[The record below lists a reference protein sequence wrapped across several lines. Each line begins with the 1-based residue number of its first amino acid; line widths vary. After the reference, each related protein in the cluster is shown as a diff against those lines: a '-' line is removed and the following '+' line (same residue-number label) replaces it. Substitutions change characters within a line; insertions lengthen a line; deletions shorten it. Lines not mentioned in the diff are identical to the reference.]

1 MQQPSWYV
9 GLSPWVGFSLGF
21 PKNLTILVVTCHPG
35 GRSNLNQPPGR
46 SVPVEAKRWGISE
59 FHKNYFTSSDPHHDM
74 LGGGCQVRVVI
85 ENMMGRMENLR
96 TLISGFLG
104 LVILV
109 RWALVTMFLSWTTQ
123 TGCRIHR
130 TYVSLIGSGEG
141 RHTTHLLKCV
151 PLLSTSQ
158 TDWKQSSDVLSDI
171 SFDILSDI
179 SSDIFFW
186 HIFWHSFWHI
196 FWHSFWHLSD
206 ISSGIFFWHI
216 FWHSFWHIFWHS
228 FWHLSDISFDI
239 LSDKSFDTLSDI
251 SSDISFQC
259 FLTYLLTFFLTYQNQ
274 NLTSTAS
281 HKKPLCKLYIYLTP
295 RSKSNIHDNFV
306 PVNVIALS
314 ASDRPA
320 KRQLSPKM
328 QNACSSTHTHTT
340 CIRPPRQTA
349 VESKHAKG
357 FKVPRLHLMACANH
371 EARRLPLWFFHF
383 FCVGGSAPHIICL
396 PLVHSILP
404 KRGRSTKDCSALLQ
418 LLLALRIWNR
428 PPFICHIP
436 LVSLHDFFHDKH
448 QIPSMC
454 SARRL
459 HAHVHA
465 LSTNRSQLVAPHMLN
480 SFGHLIGSPNE
491 DRLRTFHHN
500 LRHGCQT
507 KLTSLHKNKVEPTV
521 LAAVRR
527 CSAPNKA
534 KKTRCYQQDANNKVQ
549 TWILVSSDIL
559 PDISFTILSDIS
571 FHILSDISSD
581 ILSDIFLTYL
591 LTFFLTYLLT
601 FFLTFLL
608 TWFLTY
614 LLTYLSDIS
623 SDILSDISSDILSDI
638 SFDILSAISSGI
650 SPDILWDISF
660 DILSGTSS
668 DMISDISSDILS
680 DISFWHSFWHIFCHS
695 FWHIFLHISWHSSW
709 HIFWHSFWHIFW
721 HYFWLIFWH
730 SSWHIFW
737 HSFWHIFW
745 HSFWHIF
752 LTFLLTYL
760 LTYLLTFFLTYL
772 LTYLSDI
779 SSDISSDIHSD
790 ISSVILFDISSDI
803 LSDISFAILSDI
815 SSGILFDITFW
826 HISWHSSSHIFWH
839 SFWHFFWHSF
849 WHFFWH
855 ICCHSFW
862 HIFCHSFW
870 QIFWHNTW
878 GPARHTELTGS
889 RLGSTT
895 PHWTRNIAVGVQ
907 HATLNS

>member
-1 MQQPSWYV
+1 MI
-9 GLSPWVGFSLGF
+9 
-21 PKNLTILVVTCHPG
+21 KEN
-35 GRSNLNQPPGR
+35 
-46 SVPVEAKRWGISE
+46 K
-59 FHKNYFTSSDPHHDM
+59 KNYFTSSDPHHDM

-109 RWALVTMFLSWTTQ
+109 RWALVTMFLSWTTH

-141 RHTTHLLKCV
+141 RHTTHLLKCN

-158 TDWKQSSDVLSDI
+158 TNWKQSSDVLSDI
-171 SFDILSDI
+171 SFDILSDT

-206 ISSGIFFWHI
+206 ISSDI
-216 FWHSFWHIFWHS
+216 
-228 FWHLSDISFDI
+228 LSDISSDI
-239 LSDKSFDTLSDI
+239 LSDI
-251 SSDISFQC
+251 SSDISSNIFLTYLLTFFLTNLLTLFLTYLLTYLSTY

-328 QNACSSTHTHTT
+328 QNACSSTHTHIT

-480 SFGHLIGSPNE
+480 SFGHLIGNPNE

-507 KLTSLHKNKVEPTV
+507 KLTSLHKNKVEPTI
-521 LAAVRR
+521 LAAVQR

-534 KKTRCYQQDANNKVQ
+534 KKQDAINKMLTTRC
-549 TWILVSSDIL
+549 
-559 PDISFTILSDIS
+559 
-571 FHILSDISSD
+571 
-581 ILSDIFLTYL
+581 
-591 LTFFLTYLLT
+591 
-601 FFLTFLL
+601 
-608 TWFLTY
+608 
-614 LLTYLSDIS
+614 
-623 SDILSDISSDILSDI
+623 
-638 SFDILSAISSGI
+638 
-650 SPDILWDISF
+650 
-660 DILSGTSS
+660 
-668 DMISDISSDILS
+668 
-680 DISFWHSFWHIFCHS
+680 
-695 FWHIFLHISWHSSW
+695 
-709 HIFWHSFWHIFW
+709 
-721 HYFWLIFWH
+721 
-730 SSWHIFW
+730 
-737 HSFWHIFW
+737 
-745 HSFWHIF
+745 
-752 LTFLLTYL
+752 
-760 LTYLLTFFLTYL
+760 
-772 LTYLSDI
+772 
-779 SSDISSDIHSD
+779 
-790 ISSVILFDISSDI
+790 
-803 LSDISFAILSDI
+803 
-815 SSGILFDITFW
+815 
-826 HISWHSSSHIFWH
+826 
-839 SFWHFFWHSF
+839 
-849 WHFFWH
+849 
-855 ICCHSFW
+855 
-862 HIFCHSFW
+862 
-870 QIFWHNTW
+870 
-878 GPARHTELTGS
+878 
-889 RLGSTT
+889 
-895 PHWTRNIAVGVQ
+895 
-907 HATLNS
+907 

>member
-1 MQQPSWYV
+1 
-9 GLSPWVGFSLGF
+9 
-21 PKNLTILVVTCHPG
+21 
-35 GRSNLNQPPGR
+35 
-46 SVPVEAKRWGISE
+46 
-59 FHKNYFTSSDPHHDM
+59 M

-85 ENMMGRMENLR
+85 ENMMGRMENFR

-109 RWALVTMFLSWTTQ
+109 RWALVTIFLSWTTQ

-186 HIFWHSFWHI
+186 YIFWHS
-196 FWHSFWHLSD
+196 
-206 ISSGIFFWHI
+206 FWHI

-251 SSDISFQC
+251 SSDI
-259 FLTYLLTFFLTYQNQ
+259 FLTFLLTYILTFFLTYQKQ

-357 FKVPRLHLMACANH
+357 FKVPRLHWLHLMACANH

-428 PPFICHIP
+428 PIICHIP

-465 LSTNRSQLVAPHMLN
+465 LSTNTSQLVAPHMLN

-521 LAAVRR
+521 LAAV
-527 CSAPNKA
+527 CQIKQE
-534 KKTRCYQQDANNKVQ
+534 TRCHPQDSVGANLNSCYPHLC
-549 TWILVSSDIL
+549 T
-559 PDISFTILSDIS
+559 
-571 FHILSDISSD
+571 HI
-581 ILSDIFLTYL
+581 YL
-591 LTFFLTYLLT
+591 
-601 FFLTFLL
+601 
-608 TWFLTY
+608 
-614 LLTYLSDIS
+614 
-623 SDILSDISSDILSDI
+623 
-638 SFDILSAISSGI
+638 G
-650 SPDILWDISF
+650 
-660 DILSGTSS
+660 
-668 DMISDISSDILS
+668 
-680 DISFWHSFWHIFCHS
+680 
-695 FWHIFLHISWHSSW
+695 
-709 HIFWHSFWHIFW
+709 HIFWHSAWHS
-721 HYFWLIFWH
+721 FWLIFWH
-730 SSWHIFW
+730 SSWHIFF
-737 HSFWHIFW
+737 HSFWHIFS

-752 LTFLLTYL
+752 
-760 LTYLLTFFLTYL
+760 
-772 LTYLSDI
+772 
-779 SSDISSDIHSD
+779 
-790 ISSVILFDISSDI
+790 
-803 LSDISFAILSDI
+803 
-815 SSGILFDITFW
+815 
-826 HISWHSSSHIFWH
+826 
-839 SFWHFFWHSF
+839 
-849 WHFFWH
+849 
-855 ICCHSFW
+855 
-862 HIFCHSFW
+862 
-870 QIFWHNTW
+870 
-878 GPARHTELTGS
+878 
-889 RLGSTT
+889 
-895 PHWTRNIAVGVQ
+895 
-907 HATLNS
+907 